1 MVNLYFRY
9 LYLCFIYIMDKH
21 RYARGPDTGIIEIK
35 RLLECLLSNN
45 YKFEGT
51 SEANRG
57 IYDYPNDAIAD
68 FTKRLDFADTD
79 GNAINDG
86 YINVSIQFEKRADYN
101 NFKKDEYK
109 DNIYVG
115 DTEEFIS
122 ELIEE
127 TQKKLRKK
135 RRTRKRIS
143 VNKAKRAASI

>member
-1 MVNLYFRY
+1 MYIIY
-9 LYLCFIYIMDKH
+9 IYIYIMDKH
-21 RYARGPDTGIIEIK
+21 RFARGPDTGIIEIK

-57 IYDYPNDAIAD
+57 MYYYPDMAIAD
-68 FTKRLDFADTD
+68 FTKPLDFADTD

-86 YINVSIQFEKRADYN
+86 YINVSIQFEKRADYKK
-101 NFKKDEYK
+101 FEKDEYE

-135 RRTRKRIS
+135 RRTRKSTS